1 MNAVNKHVYGYGALA
16 IALLV
21 AGFCWLRA
29 HDAWRDASAFK
40 RGEDNAIHQA
50 QATGAAAQ
58 QHSDQVGK
66 QEKQDV
72 TAIEKKA
79 ARPASTED
87 TRKLIQMLV
96 PHTQVE
102 VLPAPGG
109 NGEEL
114 LAIANTQENRDA
126 LQQDKAQCDICA
138 VSLAA
143 RNQQFQDAQ
152 TELKAKA
159 IEIKGLTQERDKF
172 KSAADKGSGFWARA
186 KEWGVRIGIAG
197 LSYEAGKHSK

>member
-1 MNAVNKHVYGYGALA
+1 MNKHVYGYGALA

-21 AGFCWLRA
+21 AAFCWLKA
-29 HDAWRDASAFK
+29 HDAWRDAASFK

-50 QATGAAAQ
+50 QAAGAAAQ

-66 QEKQDV
+66 QEKHDV
-72 TAIEKKA
+72 AAIEKKA
-79 ARPASTED
+79 AAPASTDD
-87 TRKLIQMLV
+87 TRKLIQLLV
-96 PHTQVE
+96 PHSQVE
-102 VLPAPGG
+102 TIQQPGG
-109 NGEEL
+109 AEL
-114 LAIANTQENRDA
+114 LAIPNTQENRDA

-152 TELKAKA
+152 TQIKAKQD
-159 IEIKGLTQERDKF
+159 EIAGLRLERDKY
-172 KSAADKGSGFWARA
+172 KSAAAAGSGFWARS

-197 LSYEAGKHSK
+197 LGYEAGKHSK